1 MIVVIQ
7 RCSKATVLIKN
18 KVFSKIDN
26 GLMILLGIKKGDQFN
41 DADKIIDKVI
51 NMRIFNDKN
60 NKMNLSAIDKESDI
74 MVVSQFTL
82 YGNIKK
88 GRRPSFIDAE
98 NPDIA
103 EKLYNYFIDKIK
115 AKGFFVRTGKFGQT
129 MSIDFI
135 NDGPVTFI
143 LDSKDI

>member
-26 GLMILLGIKKGDQFN
+26 GLVIFLGIKKGDHIN

-51 NMRIFNDKN
+51 NMRIFNDNN
-60 NKMNLSAIDKESDI
+60 NKMNLSAIDIKSDI

-129 MSIDFI
+129 MSVDFI

>member
-26 GLMILLGIKKGDQFN
+26 GLMILLGIKKGDQFS

-82 YGNIKK
+82 YANIKK

>member
-115 AKGFFVRTGKFGQT
+115 AKGLFVRTGKFGQT
-129 MSIDFI
+129 MSVDFI

>member
-26 GLMILLGIKKGDQFN
+26 GLMILLGIKKGDQFS

-82 YGNIKK
+82 YGNIKN
-88 GRRPSFIDAE
+88 GRRPSFINAE

>member
-26 GLMILLGIKKGDQFN
+26 GLMILLGVKKGDQFN

-60 NKMNLSAIDKESDI
+60 DKMNLSAIDKESDI

>member
-1 MIVVIQ
+1 
-7 RCSKATVLIKN
+7 
-18 KVFSKIDN
+18 
-26 GLMILLGIKKGDQFN
+26 MILLGIKKGDQIN

-51 NMRIFNDKN
+51 NMRIFNDRN
-60 NKMNLSAIDKESDI
+60 NKMNLSAIDIESDI

-115 AKGFFVRTGKFGQT
+115 AKGLFVRTGKFGQT
-129 MSIDFI
+129 MSVDFI

>member
-26 GLMILLGIKKGDQFN
+26 GLMILLGIKKGDQFS

-60 NKMNLSAIDKESDI
+60 NKMNLSAMDKESDI

>member
-26 GLMILLGIKKGDQFN
+26 GLMILLGIKKGDQFD

-103 EKLYNYFIDKIK
+103 EKLYDYFIDKIK

>member
-60 NKMNLSAIDKESDI
+60 NKMNLSAIDIKSDI

-129 MSIDFI
+129 MSVDLI

>member
-18 KVFSKIDN
+18 KVFSKINN
-26 GLMILLGIKKGDQFN
+26 GLMILLGIKKGDQFS

-60 NKMNLSAIDKESDI
+60 NKMNLSAIDIKSDI

-103 EKLYNYFIDKIK
+103 KKLYNYFIDKIK

-129 MSIDFI
+129 MSVDLI

>member
-7 RCSKATVLIKN
+7 RCSQATVLIKN

-26 GLMILLGIKKGDQFN
+26 GLVIFLGIKKGDHIN

-51 NMRIFNDKN
+51 NMRIFNDNN
-60 NKMNLSAIDKESDI
+60 NKMNLSAIDIESDI

-88 GRRPSFIDAE
+88 GRRPSFIDDE

-103 EKLYNYFIDKIK
+103 KKLYNYFIDRIK
-115 AKGFFVRTGKFGQT
+115 AKGFFVRTGKFRET
-129 MSIDFI
+129 MSIDLI

-143 LDSKDI
+143 LDSRDI

>member
-51 NMRIFNDKN
+51 NMRIFNDRN
-60 NKMNLSAIDKESDI
+60 NKMNLSAIDIESDI

-115 AKGFFVRTGKFGQT
+115 AKGLFVRTGKFGQT
-129 MSIDFI
+129 MSVDFI

>member
-26 GLMILLGIKKGDQFN
+26 GLMILLGIKKGDQIN

-60 NKMNLSAIDKESDI
+60 NKMNLSAIDIKSDI

-129 MSIDFI
+129 MSVDFI

>member
-26 GLMILLGIKKGDQFN
+26 GLMILLGIKKGDQFD

-60 NKMNLSAIDKESDI
+60 DKMNLSAIDKESDI

-115 AKGFFVRTGKFGQT
+115 AKGLFVRTGKFGQT
-129 MSIDFI
+129 MSVDLI

>member
-115 AKGFFVRTGKFGQT
+115 AKGFFVKTGKFGQT

>member
-60 NKMNLSAIDKESDI
+60 NKMNLSAIDIKSDI

-115 AKGFFVRTGKFGQT
+115 AKGLFVRTGKFGQT
-129 MSIDFI
+129 MSVDFI

>member
-26 GLMILLGIKKGDQFN
+26 GLMILLGIKKGDQFD

>member
-26 GLMILLGIKKGDQFN
+26 GLMILLGVKKGDQFN

-60 NKMNLSAIDKESDI
+60 NKMNLSAIDIKSDI

>member
-7 RCSKATVLIKN
+7 RCSKAAVLIKN

-51 NMRIFNDKN
+51 NMRIFNDRN
-60 NKMNLSAIDKESDI
+60 NKMNLSAIDIESDI

-129 MSIDFI
+129 MSVDFI

>member
-7 RCSKATVLIKN
+7 RCSQATVLIKN

-26 GLMILLGIKKGDQFN
+26 GLVIFLGIKKGDHIN

-51 NMRIFNDKN
+51 NMRIFNDNN
-60 NKMNLSAIDKESDI
+60 NKMNLSAIDIESDI

-103 EKLYNYFIDKIK
+103 KKLYNYFIDKIK
-115 AKGFFVRTGKFGQT
+115 AKGFFVRTGKFRET
-129 MSIDFI
+129 MSIDLI
-135 NDGPVTFI
+135 NDGPATFI
-143 LDSKDI
+143 LDSRDL

>member
-26 GLMILLGIKKGDQFN
+26 GLMILLGIKKGDQIN

-51 NMRIFNDKN
+51 NMRIFNDRN
-60 NKMNLSAIDKESDI
+60 NKMNLSAIDIESDI

-115 AKGFFVRTGKFGQT
+115 AKGLFVRTGKFGQT
-129 MSIDFI
+129 MSVDFI

>member
-26 GLMILLGIKKGDQFN
+26 GLMILLGIKKGDQFS

-88 GRRPSFIDAE
+88 GRRPSFINAE

>member
-98 NPDIA
+98 NSDIA

-115 AKGFFVRTGKFGQT
+115 SKGFFVRTGKFGQT

>member
-26 GLMILLGIKKGDQFN
+26 GLMILLGIKKGDQFS

-88 GRRPSFIDAE
+88 GRRPSFINAE
-98 NPDIA
+98 IPDIA

>member
-26 GLMILLGIKKGDQFN
+26 GLMLLLGIKKGDQFN

-60 NKMNLSAIDKESDI
+60 NKMNLSAIDIKSDI

-129 MSIDFI
+129 MSVDLI

>member
-7 RCSKATVLIKN
+7 RCSEAAVLIKN

-26 GLMILLGIKKGDQFN
+26 GLMILLGIKKGDQIN

-51 NMRIFNDKN
+51 NMRIFNDRN
-60 NKMNLSAIDKESDI
+60 NKMNLSAIDIESDI

>member
-7 RCSKATVLIKN
+7 RCSQATVLIKN

-26 GLMILLGIKKGDQFN
+26 GLVIFLGIKKGDHIN

-51 NMRIFNDKN
+51 NMRIFNDNN
-60 NKMNLSAIDKESDI
+60 NKMNLSAIDIESDI

-88 GRRPSFIDAE
+88 GRRPSFINAE

-103 EKLYNYFIDKIK
+103 KKLYNYFIDKIK
-115 AKGFFVRTGKFGQT
+115 AKGFFVRTGKFRET
-129 MSIDFI
+129 MSIDLI
-135 NDGPVTFI
+135 NDGPATFI
-143 LDSKDI
+143 LDSRDL

>member
-60 NKMNLSAIDKESDI
+60 DKMNLSAIDKESDI

-98 NPDIA
+98 NSEIA

-115 AKGFFVRTGKFGQT
+115 ARGFFVRTGKFGQT

>member
-7 RCSKATVLIKN
+7 RCSQATVLIKN

-26 GLMILLGIKKGDQFN
+26 GLVIFLGIKKGDHIN

-51 NMRIFNDKN
+51 NMRIFNDNN
-60 NKMNLSAIDKESDI
+60 NKMNLSAIDIESDI

-103 EKLYNYFIDKIK
+103 KKLYNYFIDKIK
-115 AKGFFVRTGKFGQT
+115 AKGFFVRAGKFRET
-129 MSIDFI
+129 MSIDLI

-143 LDSKDI
+143 LDSRDL

>member
-26 GLMILLGIKKGDQFN
+26 GLMLLLGIKKGDQFN

>member
-7 RCSKATVLIKN
+7 RCSEATVLIKN

-26 GLMILLGIKKGDQFN
+26 GLMILLGIKKGDQIN

-51 NMRIFNDKN
+51 NMRIFNDRN
-60 NKMNLSAIDKESDI
+60 NKMNLSAIDIESDI

-88 GRRPSFIDAE
+88 GRRPSFINAE

-115 AKGFFVRTGKFGQT
+115 AKGLFVRTGKFGQT
-129 MSIDFI
+129 MSVDFI

>member
-1 MIVVIQ
+1 MIVIIQ

-26 GLMILLGIKKGDQFN
+26 GLMILLGIKKGDQFD

-88 GRRPSFIDAE
+88 GRRPSFINAE

-103 EKLYNYFIDKIK
+103 ERLYNYFIDKIK